1 MNRTDRLLAIVLQL
15 QAKGR
20 RRAEDLALVF
30 ETSVRTI
37 YRDMQ
42 ALCEAGVPIVALPGQ
57 GYALADEYFL
67 PPLQFS
73 VQEAGT
79 LLLGADFVSK
89 HFDRECR
96 ASVQKAAEKIG
107 AVLPQHMRERVE
119 ELRLRLRF
127 AAYTSDNPAREEK
140 LRTLRES
147 VLEQRRVRFLYHARR
162 SAEPLPAGQK
172 RECAPYAL
180 VNMSGRWY
188 VTGYC
193 YARQALRSF
202 RLDRMEEVEP
212 LAITFVRPAGFKLED
227 AYDEFRGIRATALF
241 DHDMARWVQEA
252 SANFA
257 VSCEKREDGVLMVFE
272 ARSVDEIVGWFLEWG
287 RHVRVLEPESLRE
300 RIAHEAR
307 ALLEHHAT
315 PVYSS

>member
-15 QAKGR
+15 QAKGL

-96 ASVQKAAEKIG
+96 ASVEKAAEKIS
-107 AVLPQHMRERVE
+107 AVLPEAMRQRVE

-127 AAYTSDNPAREEK
+127 AAYVAENPAREEK
-140 LRTLRES
+140 LRTVREA
-147 VLEQRRVRFLYHARR
+147 VLEQRRVRFVYHARR
-162 SAEPLPAGQK
+162 SAEPLPDGQK

-188 VTGYC
+188 VSGYC
-193 YARQALRSF
+193 YVRDALRSF
-202 RLDRMEEVEP
+202 RLDRMEEVE
-212 LAITFVRPAGFKLED
+212 LLESTFVRPPDFELER
-227 AYDEFRGIRATALF
+227 AYEEFRGVRAVALF
-241 DHDMARWVQEA
+241 DHEMARWVQEA
-252 SANFA
+252 AANFA

-272 ARSVDEIVGWFLEWG
+272 TRSVDEIVGWFLEWG

-307 ALLEHHAT
+307 ALLDNHAT
-315 PVYSS
+315 AVLT